1 MKSKK
6 KGKILAVILSGML
19 LGTQIPAMAA
29 SEAASGYTGGICEH
43 HSEHTAECG
52 YQEAVPEQPCLHVH
66 TEECYEYVTS
76 CVHEHTE
83 ECYPLLEVVSAE
95 AQDTEGTEDDA
106 GSAEEPQTELVRG
119 SEPTA
124 CTHIC
129 SEESGCVTKSL
140 NCIHEDKINAD
151 GSITY
156 AVHDKSCGY
165 APAVEGKDCTFV
177 CGICSTPEEPE
188 EETEEE
194 TVGEQ
199 EDAAVTALQKRINEL
214 PDVETVKQMTSD
226 EQNAV
231 YNQAQNIADTYYDQL
246 TAEQQGQVDL
256 TRLMDL
262 MNFFN
267 EQVSTMADIVD
278 RGLGWSLDSDGVLT
292 ITSNMG
298 LQECVYVSKEAVK
311 EIFISD
317 DVTAA
322 ILPDVFNRLTNV
334 AKVTIGNNVERIY
347 AAAFKNCTSLAV
359 VTIGNN
365 VKSIDDYTFSNCTS
379 LAVVTIGNNV
389 KSIGDYAFENCASL
403 AVVTIGNNVESIGD
417 RAFTGCSSLSEIT
430 IPESVRSIG
439 SEAFGNSWSYYLT
452 KVNLPAIAPA
462 VAQDSWG
469 WDRIDFQISEGSIG
483 TGAGQYDLTV
493 YPWNQIKKLNG
504 MQVDNG
510 KLVIDSVAVE
520 LDEPKAE
527 EPLAE
532 TVECYTS
539 GVSLSSIK
547 WTTGEE
553 GKKETVEAGTT
564 AEFGTTYTATV
575 TLSLSN
581 SAVYKFTDQTAVKL
595 NEEQVTGIIGDDGS
609 TLTLT
614 KEYTTEEIVAVV
626 TFDGMS
632 HNYAS
637 LDEAFAAA
645 SDKTA
650 IIELKKNASFSST
663 VTITGNVTFKG
674 EGFTATSADGT
685 YIYVNG
691 TFAMESGTITLGNVG
706 GISCN
711 SGGTVDISEGTIS
724 SLSLNGGTA
733 DISGG
738 TITKLLDLDG
748 TVTYSATSI
757 KLDKD
762 MLSLAPGGEGQ
773 LTAEVAQN
781 LIKVNG
787 SSISVPVTWK
797 SSDTAVAMVTPSDD
811 GRTAT
816 ITAVG
821 PGEATITAAAGT
833 PTATCKVTVE
843 KNTTTI
849 TNNGENGYPVSFIYG
864 DTIPEPTESNFT
876 IEGSE
881 EGFSYQWYS
890 GDHTAGELPSASIVS
905 KPDAAGT
912 YTLVVTTTGT
922 DTYSAGELRLPVTIA
937 AAEYHITIP
946 GSVKAG
952 EDEVSVSI
960 TENSTFKIGSNGKVR
975 VKVSSG
981 LQNGTVTLTQ
991 QNAGENPAE
1000 IISKLLNGKDGS
1012 PLNNDDTVALYDASQ
1027 NLTEDTTSKLYFT
1040 APEPA
1045 EGDVIPAGSYSGTV
1059 TFQISYE
1066 TPQEESAE

>member
-188 EETEEE
+188 EVTEVPEEE

-256 TRLMDL
+256 TRLTDL

-298 LQECVYVSKEAVK
+298 LQECVSVSKEAIK

-317 DVTAA
+317 DVTWE
-322 ILPDVFNRLTNV
+322 IPPYVFNQLPNV
-334 AKVTIGNNVERIY
+334 TKVTIGNNMERISDQ
-347 AAAFKNCTSLAV
+347 AFV
-359 VTIGNN
+359 
-365 VKSIDDYTFSNCTS
+365 
-379 LAVVTIGNNV
+379 
-389 KSIGDYAFENCASL
+389 NCASL
-403 AVVTIGNNVESIGD
+403 AVVTIGNNVESIGN
-417 RAFTGCSSLSEIT
+417 RAFYGCSSLSEIT
-430 IPESVRSIG
+430 IPESVRNIG
-439 SEAFGNSWSYYLT
+439 DNAFGEVWYYLT
-452 KVNLPAIAPA
+452 KVTLPATAPA
-462 VAQDSWG
+462 VDKSSWG
-469 WDRIDFQISEGSIG
+469 WDRIDFQIPEGSIG

-510 KLVIDSVAVE
+510 KLVIDSVTVE
-520 LDEPKAE
+520 LDEPQAE

-609 TLTLT
+609 TLTFT

-626 TFDGMS
+626 TFADETTPY
-632 HNYAS
+632 NYKT

-645 SDKTA
+645 ADKTA
-650 IIELKKNASFSST
+650 IIELKKNASFSSD
-663 VTITGNVTFKG
+663 VTITGTVTFKG

-711 SGGTVDISEGTIS
+711 LGGTVDISEGTIS

-762 MLSLAPGGEGQ
+762 MLSLASGGEGQ